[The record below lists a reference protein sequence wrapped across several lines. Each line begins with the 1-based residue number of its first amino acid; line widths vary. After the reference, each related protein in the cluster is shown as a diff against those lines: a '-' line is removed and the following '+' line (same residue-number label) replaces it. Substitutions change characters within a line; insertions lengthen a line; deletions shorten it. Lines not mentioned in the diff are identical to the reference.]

1 MIVLVLGAGAQKLQ
15 LLGLI
20 PRITPW
26 WVSSNQHPPAS
37 PPLTSHNVGY
47 RTDTPADT
55 DIAVSEKP

>member
-20 PRITPW
+20 SRITPGR
-26 WVSSNQHPPAS
+26 VSSNQPPRRV
-37 PPLTSHNVGY
+37 PRLTSHNVGY

-55 DIAVSEKP
+55 AMATSEKP